1 MTSKSKQFSIVAVC
15 AAVIIL
21 GLSSCGGSDTLR
33 VATEDAEARSL
44 TETVE
49 GSGKIYPETEVKI
62 SSDVSGEIVE
72 LLVSEGDSVKAGQ
85 LLLKVRPDT
94 YESAVQRANA
104 VVSAGKAQAATSRS
118 QISQVEAQI
127 SQLKASLGQVQAQF
141 DNAKL
146 TYERSRKLHAEGV
159 IADVELEQAE
169 VAYRTAESSV
179 QAAKANI
186 KGVEASLDAAKQGAQ
201 AASFNVN
208 SAQATANEARENLSR
223 TEVYAPNSGIIS
235 MLNVKQGER
244 VVGTGMMGGTELLRI
259 ADLTRMEVQVDISEN
274 EIVRVSVGDKVD
286 IEVDAYLD
294 STFTGT
300 VTKISNSSSVGGA
313 AALVSNDQVANY
325 TVNIR
330 IDAESYKGL
339 MGKGKMPFRPMMSA
353 SVAIKTRT
361 VKDVLSV
368 PIQAVTTREE
378 DGADPEDDLLEVV
391 FVVEGDSVTQR
402 TVRSGLQD
410 ETNIQIVSGLNKG
423 DQVVI
428 EPYTAISTKLKQ
440 GMEVEVVTKD
450 ELFKKKGR

>member
-1 MTSKSKQFSIVAVC
+1 MQIGIKHIVGLALGSC
-15 AAVIIL
+15 IL
-21 GLSSCGGSDTLR
+21 LASCGGSESLR
-33 VATEDAEARSL
+33 VAVEDVDVRSI
-44 TETVE
+44 TETVD

-72 LLVSEGDSVKAGQ
+72 LLVAEGDSIKAGQ

-94 YESAVQRANA
+94 YVSAVERANA
-104 VVSAGKAQAATSRS
+104 VVSAGKAQAATSQS
-118 QISQVEAQI
+118 QIAQVEAQI

-141 DNAKL
+141 DNAKV
-146 TYERSRKLHAEGV
+146 TYERSRTLHAEGV

-186 KGVEASLDAAKQGAQ
+186 KGVEASLEAARQGAN
-201 AASFNVN
+201 AAQFNVN

-223 TEVYAPNSGIIS
+223 TEVYAPTSGIIS

-294 STFTGT
+294 SMFTGT
-300 VTKISNSSSVGGA
+300 VTKISNSTGAAGA

-353 SVAIKTRT
+353 SVSIKTRT

-368 PIQAVTTREE
+368 PIQAVTTREKE
-378 DGADPEDDLLEVV
+378 DAEPEDDLLEVV
-391 FVVEGDSVTQR
+391 FVVQGDSVVQR
-402 TVRSGLQD
+402 EVKSGLQD
-410 ETNIQIVSGLNKG
+410 ENNIQIVSGIKK
-423 DQVVI
+423 DERVVI
-428 EPYTAISTKLKQ
+428 EPYTAISTKLEQ
-440 GMEVEVVTKD
+440 GKTVEVVTKD
-450 ELFKKKGR
+450 ELFNKSGRR